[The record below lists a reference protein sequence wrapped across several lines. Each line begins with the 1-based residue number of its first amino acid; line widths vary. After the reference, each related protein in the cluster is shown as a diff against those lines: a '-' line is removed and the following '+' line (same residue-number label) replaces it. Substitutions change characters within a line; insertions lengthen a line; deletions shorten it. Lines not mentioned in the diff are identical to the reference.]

1 MAEKY
6 LNCILFKTNKTQLMQ
21 IDILG
26 KVREKKLPYNNTLLP
41 LYEAVV
47 NSIHAIEENSATSS
61 GIIEIEVIRS
71 NQVNLEFDGGES
83 LAPVTDFIITDNGI
97 GFNDDNYESFNYAHS
112 TYKIDKGGKG
122 IGRITWLRAFN
133 KAEIES
139 VYRNN
144 GSMMKRVFNF
154 EPTRKGIENHENT
167 TLATNGKVS
176 RYTKVH
182 LKSLKEEYQK
192 WCNSKL
198 EDISLK
204 IIEHC
209 FTYFL
214 DENCPRIIIKD
225 EKEQLVVND
234 LFGLYTRQAVENK
247 KIKVKG
253 NEFSLDIVKLYSP
266 KPDNKIHYRAHKRDV
281 VSEKITNHIP
291 ELQKFIE
298 DENGDKFSI
307 GVYVSGG
314 YLDTKVNEE
323 RTEIGFSKT
332 ETLFPDDLKQ
342 EDISN
347 EIVNV
352 IRDKFKDYLATLSE
366 TRIDRVK
373 KFVKDHP
380 RYRYLLKYKKEALK
394 GISSTIPDSKLEI
407 ELFKIQK
414 NLETEVISEASS
426 IMTSI
431 EDLEQKENFNTE
443 HSELYNKIIEVGN
456 AKLSEYI
463 LHRKLVLKLLETHL
477 KKSDQGKYSKEDS
490 VHNLIFPLKKTS
502 DDIALDEHNLWV
514 IDERLAFHDYL
525 ASDRPFTNVERT
537 ASTSLQRADLLI
549 FNKAHIL
556 NEDTKPYSSI
566 VIVEFKRPMR
576 DDYTEEENPINQI
589 NKYAREIINNDVL
602 DKDGRPFDIRE
613 GTPLYAYIISD
624 LTPKLRQFAQD
635 QNYTLLPD
643 NNGYFNFNRN
653 YNLYVEIISFD
664 KLISDSKKRNKI
676 LFEKLN
682 LPTI

>member
-1 MAEKY
+1 
-6 LNCILFKTNKTQLMQ
+6 MQ

-26 KVREKKLPYNNTLLP
+26 KVREKKLAYNNTLLP

-47 NSIHAIEENSATSS
+47 NSIHAIEEDSATST

-71 NQVNLEFDGGES
+71 KQTNIEFENSES
-83 LAPVTDFIITDNGI
+83 LAPVIDFIITDNGI
-97 GFNDDNYESFNYAHS
+97 GFNDENYESFNYAHS
-112 TYKIDKGGKG
+112 TYKLDKGGKG
-122 IGRITWLRAFN
+122 IGRITWLRAFQ

-139 VYRNN
+139 VYRHN
-144 GSMMKRVFNF
+144 GSMMKRTFNF
-154 EPTRKGIENHENT
+154 EPTRKGIENHDNT
-167 TLATNGKVS
+167 PFENGKIS

-214 DENCPRIIIKD
+214 DDDCPRIIIKD
-225 EKEQLVVND
+225 ENEQLVVND
-234 LFGLYTRQAVENK
+234 LFGLYTRQAVDNQ
-247 KIKVKG
+247 KIKIKG
-253 NEFSLDIVKLYSP
+253 NDFSLDIVKLYSP

-307 GVYVSGG
+307 GVYVSGD
-314 YLDTKVNEE
+314 YLDNKVNEE

-342 EDISN
+342 EDVSN
-347 EIVNV
+347 AIINV
-352 IRDKFKDYLATLSE
+352 IRDKFKDYLETLSA

-380 RYRYLLKYKKEALK
+380 RYRYLLKYRQEALK
-394 GISSTIPDSKLEI
+394 GISSTISDSKLEI

-414 NLETEVISEASS
+414 NLETEVISEAST

-477 KKSDQGKYSKEDS
+477 KKSGEGKYSKEDS

-502 DDIALDEHNLWV
+502 DDVELDEHNLWV

-525 ASDRPFTNVERT
+525 ASDKPFTSVERT
-537 ASTSLQRADLLI
+537 ASNSLQRADLLI

-556 NEDTKPYSSI
+556 NEDSKPYSSI

-576 DDYTEEENPINQI
+576 DDYSDEENPINQI
-589 NKYAREIINNDVL
+589 NKYAREILNNDVL

-643 NNGYFNFNRN
+643 NDGYFNFNRN